1 MGPILVDN
9 GGAEERAVDE
19 GNAEERAVDEGNDDL
34 GNDDLTV
41 RALRTYVAMA
51 NLVNADGDLSWG
63 TLGPAEREEMARA
76 REALTVAAERGH
88 AKAR

>member
-1 MGPILVDN
+1 MSHGHVAAD
-9 GGAEERAVDE
+9 GAVEERAVDE
-19 GNAEERAVDEGNDDL
+19 